1 LRNGSGFQGVL
12 NHPQVFGPSMALLA
26 SWTLSAVLSD
36 ARPSWKNLAIL
47 GVSMW
52 FILASEARTA
62 GLAVVL
68 GAGIALLHAIF
79 RSGVQVTA
87 RLPGL
92 RSKKVYAVI
101 FVGTLLGVLQ

>member
-1 LRNGSGFQGVL
+1 ATVAMCAWHRLSVEARLATEREIYHFLVVVLLISAPLVVLPQGYLRNGSGFQGVL

-62 GLAVVL
+62 GLA
-68 GAGIALLHAIF
+68 
-79 RSGVQVTA
+79 
-87 RLPGL
+87 
-92 RSKKVYAVI
+92 
-101 FVGTLLGVLQ
+101 